1 MTTTTT
7 LPHTAAPPRSTTPQQ
22 RSSRKQSATSG
33 QTRNTTRAPSAAPI
47 QESPAQP
54 VSGLLDIT
62 DGRAFLRRAG
72 YQRGPDDVYLSQAQV
87 QQYGLRKGDA
97 VEGTARLP
105 QPGKSAGQP
114 SGSRDRSSNRDKSSA
129 NRGQA
134 DKYPV
139 LATVTAV
146 NGSDPKLA
154 ADRPEFA
161 KLTPLHPQERL
172 RLENSSA
179 SGSVTGRIIDLVAP
193 IGKGQRGL
201 IVSPPKAGKTMVLQA
216 IAAAV
221 AANHPEVHLMVVLV
235 GERPE
240 EVTDLRRSVHGEV
253 VYSTFDQSAEEHI
266 QVAELAIE
274 RAKRL
279 VEQGRDVVVLLDSIT
294 RLGRAYN
301 LAAPSSSRILAGGVA
316 VGALYPPRK
325 FLGAARNVEDGGSLT
340 LLCTALVETGSRMD
354 DVFFEEFKGTGNMEL
369 RLRRDLAE
377 KRIFPAI
384 DAAPSST
391 RRDDL
396 LMTAEEHDV
405 MARLRRVLAELD
417 PQQGIELLL
426 DRTRNTASNAEFL
439 RQIQLST

>member
-1 MTTTTT
+1 
-7 LPHTAAPPRSTTPQQ
+7 
-22 RSSRKQSATSG
+22 
-33 QTRNTTRAPSAAPI
+33 
-47 QESPAQP
+47 
-54 VSGLLDIT
+54 VSGLLDVT

-87 QQYGLRKGDA
+87 EQHGLRKGDA
-97 VEGTARLP
+97 VEGTARPP
-105 QPGKSAGQP
+105 QPGKPAGKS
-114 SGSRDRSSNRDKSSA
+114 SGHRDRTDKH
-129 NRGQA
+129 
-134 DKYPV
+134 PV

-146 NGSDPKLA
+146 NGSDPAQA
-154 ADRPEFA
+154 AHRPEFA

-172 RLENSSA
+172 HLENSSA
-179 SGSVTGRIIDLVAP
+179 SGSATGRIIDLVAP

-240 EVTDLRRSVHGEV
+240 EVTDLRRSVRGEV

-301 LAAPSSSRILAGGVA
+301 LAAPASSRILAGGVA

-384 DAAPSST
+384 DPAPSST

-396 LMTAEEHDV
+396 LMTAEEHEV

-439 RQIQLST
+439 RQIQLSA

>member
-1 MTTTTT
+1 MTASTT
-7 LPHTAAPPRSTTPQQ
+7 LPRTAAPPRNTTPQQ
-22 RSSRKQSATSG
+22 RPSRKQSAASG
-33 QTRNTTRAPSAAPI
+33 QTPSATRPPSAAPVR
-47 QESPAQP
+47 ESPAQP
-54 VSGLLDIT
+54 VSGLLDIS
-62 DGRAFLRRAG
+62 DGRGFLRRAG
-72 YQRGPDDVYLSQAQV
+72 YQRGPDDVYLTQAQV

-97 VEGTARLP
+97 VEGTARPP
-105 QPGKSAGQP
+105 QPGKPAGKS
-114 SGSRDRSSNRDKSSA
+114 SGNRSSGQRDRSSRNRD
-129 NRGQA
+129 QL

-146 NGSDPKLA
+146 NGSDPEQA
-154 ADRPEFA
+154 AHRPEFA

-172 RLENSSA
+172 RLESSSA
-179 SGSVTGRIIDLVAP
+179 PGSATGRIIDLVAP

-301 LAAPSSSRILAGGVA
+301 LAAPPAAASWPVGWPWVPCTRPGSSSVPPAIL
-316 VGALYPPRK
+316 RT
-325 FLGAARNVEDGGSLT
+325 AAR
-340 LLCTALVETGSRMD
+340 
-354 DVFFEEFKGTGNMEL
+354 
-369 RLRRDLAE
+369 
-377 KRIFPAI
+377 
-384 DAAPSST
+384 
-391 RRDDL
+391 
-396 LMTAEEHDV
+396 
-405 MARLRRVLAELD
+405 
-417 PQQGIELLL
+417 
-426 DRTRNTASNAEFL
+426 
-439 RQIQLST
+439 

>member
-1 MTTTTT
+1 MTTSTT
-7 LPHTAAPPRSTTPQQ
+7 LPPTAAPPRNTAQQ
-22 RSSRKQSATSG
+22 HRSRKQSGSSG
-33 QTRNTTRAPSAAPI
+33 QARNTARPPAAAPV
-47 QESPAQP
+47 QESPAEP

-87 QQYGLRKGDA
+87 GQHGLRKGDA
-97 VEGTARLP
+97 VEGTARPP
-105 QPGKSAGQP
+105 QPGKPAGKP
-114 SGSRDRSSNRDKSSA
+114 SGNRDRSSGNRD
-129 NRGQA
+129 RT

-146 NGSDPKLA
+146 NGSDPAQA
-154 ADRPEFA
+154 AHRPEFA

-172 RLENSSA
+172 RLEHSSA
-179 SGSVTGRIIDLVAP
+179 PGSATGRIIDLVTP

-240 EVTDLRRSVHGEV
+240 EVTDLRRSVRGEV

-279 VEQGRDVVVLLDSIT
+279 VEEGRDVVVLLDSIT

-301 LAAPSSSRILAGGVA
+301 LAAPASSRILAGGVA

-384 DAAPSST
+384 DASPSST

-396 LMTAEEHDV
+396 LMTAEEHEV

-417 PQQGIELLL
+417 PQQAIELLL

-439 RQIQLST
+439 RQIQLSA

>member
-7 LPHTAAPPRSTTPQQ
+7 LPQTAAPPRATTSQQ
-22 RSSRKQSATSG
+22 RPARKQSPAAG
-33 QTRNTTRAPSAAPI
+33 PARNTTRPPAPAPAPA
-47 QESPAQP
+47 SPPEP

-62 DGRAFLRRAG
+62 DGRAFLRQSG
-72 YQRGPDDVYLSQAQV
+72 YQRGPGDVYLTPAQV
-87 QQYGLRKGDA
+87 QQHGLRKGDA
-97 VEGTARLP
+97 VEGTARPP
-105 QPGKSAGQP
+105 QASRSAAKSSGQ
-114 SGSRDRSSNRDKSSA
+114 RDRSPGQRD
-129 NRGQA
+129 RL

-146 NGSDPKLA
+146 NGSDPQRA
-154 ADRPEFA
+154 AHRPEFA
-161 KLTPLHPQERL
+161 KLTPLHPEERL
-172 RLENSSA
+172 RLENSPAATLAGSA
-179 SGSVTGRIIDLVAP
+179 TGRIIDLVAP

-253 VYSTFDQSAEEHI
+253 IYSTFDQSAEEHI

-279 VEQGRDVVVLLDSIT
+279 VEEGRDVVVLLDSIT

-325 FLGAARNVEDGGSLT
+325 FLGAARNVEHGGSLT
-340 LLCTALVETGSRMD
+340 LLCTALVDTGSRMD

-384 DAAPSST
+384 DVSPSST

-396 LMTAEEHDV
+396 LMSPEEHEIT
-405 MARLRRVLAELD
+405 ARLRRVLAELD

>member
-1 MTTTTT
+1 MTASTT
-7 LPHTAAPPRSTTPQQ
+7 LPRTAAPPRKTPQQ
-22 RSSRKQSATSG
+22 RPSRKQSAASG
-33 QTRNTTRAPSAAPI
+33 QARSATRPPSAAPVR
-47 QESPAQP
+47 ESPAQP
-54 VSGLLDIT
+54 VSGLLDIS

-97 VEGTARLP
+97 VEGTARPP
-105 QPGKSAGQP
+105 QPGKPAGKS
-114 SGSRDRSSNRDKSSA
+114 SGNQSSGQRDRSSRNRD
-129 NRGQA
+129 QL
-134 DKYPV
+134 DKYAV

-146 NGSDPKLA
+146 NGSDPGQA
-154 ADRPEFA
+154 AHRPEFA

-172 RLENSSA
+172 RLEHSSA
-179 SGSVTGRIIDLVAP
+179 PGSATGRIIDLVAP

-301 LAAPSSSRILAGGVA
+301 LAAPASSRILAGGVA

-340 LLCTALVETGSRMD
+340 LLCTALVDTGSRMD

-426 DRTRNTASNAEFL
+426 DRTRNTTSNAEFL
-439 RQIQLST
+439 RQIQLSA

>member
-1 MTTTTT
+1 MTATTT
-7 LPHTAAPPRSTTPQQ
+7 LPQTAAPPRSTTPQQ
-22 RSSRKQSATSG
+22 RPPRKQSPAAGQSRNAT
-33 QTRNTTRAPSAAPI
+33 RPPSAAPV

-97 VEGTARLP
+97 VDGTARPP
-105 QPGKSAGQP
+105 QPGKSAGN
-114 SGSRDRSSNRDKSSA
+114 RDRSAGQRD
-129 NRGQA
+129 RL

-139 LATVTAV
+139 LATVSAV
-146 NGSDPKLA
+146 NGSDPELA
-154 ADRPEFA
+154 ARRPEFA

-172 RLENSSA
+172 RLENSSG
-179 SGSVTGRIIDLVAP
+179 SGSATGRIIDLVAP

-221 AANHPEVHLMVVLV
+221 AANHPEVHLMMVLV

-240 EVTDLRRSVHGEV
+240 EVTDLRRSVRGEV
-253 VYSTFDQSAEEHI
+253 VYSTFVQAAEEHI

-301 LAAPSSSRILAGGVA
+301 LAAPASSRILAGGVA

-325 FLGAARNVEDGGSLT
+325 FLGAARNVEYGGSLT

-354 DVFFEEFKGTGNMEL
+354 DEFFEEFKGTGNMEL

-384 DAAPSST
+384 DVAPSST

-405 MARLRRVLAELD
+405 TARLRRVLAELD

>member
-22 RSSRKQSATSG
+22 RPSRKQSAASG
-33 QTRNTTRAPSAAPI
+33 QARNATRPPSAAPV

-97 VEGTARLP
+97 VEGTARPP
-105 QPGKSAGQP
+105 QPGKPAGKS
-114 SGSRDRSSNRDKSSA
+114 SGNRDRSSSNRDKSSG
-129 NRGQA
+129 NRDRL

-139 LATVTAV
+139 LATVTTV
-146 NGSDPKLA
+146 NGSDPKQA

-172 RLENSSA
+172 RLENGSA
-179 SGSVTGRIIDLVAP
+179 SGSATGRIIDLVAP

-253 VYSTFDQSAEEHI
+253 VYSTIDQSAEEHI

-301 LAAPSSSRILAGGVA
+301 LAAPASSRILAGGVA
-316 VGALYPPRK
+316 VGALYRHGSSSVPPATLRM
-325 FLGAARNVEDGGSLT
+325 AAR
-340 LLCTALVETGSRMD
+340 
-354 DVFFEEFKGTGNMEL
+354 
-369 RLRRDLAE
+369 
-377 KRIFPAI
+377 
-384 DAAPSST
+384 
-391 RRDDL
+391 
-396 LMTAEEHDV
+396 
-405 MARLRRVLAELD
+405 
-417 PQQGIELLL
+417 
-426 DRTRNTASNAEFL
+426 
-439 RQIQLST
+439 

>member
-1 MTTTTT
+1 M
-7 LPHTAAPPRSTTPQQ
+7 
-22 RSSRKQSATSG
+22 
-33 QTRNTTRAPSAAPI
+33 
-47 QESPAQP
+47 
-54 VSGLLDIT
+54 SGLLDIT

-72 YQRGPDDVYLSQAQV
+72 YQRGPDDVSLSQAQV

-97 VEGTARLP
+97 VDGTARPP
-105 QPGKSAGQP
+105 QPGKPAGKS
-114 SGSRDRSSNRDKSSA
+114 SGSRDRSSGQRD
-129 NRGQA
+129 RL

-139 LATVTAV
+139 LATVSAV

-154 ADRPEFA
+154 AHRPEFA

-172 RLENSSA
+172 RLEDSA
-179 SGSVTGRIIDLVAP
+179 GSGSATGRIIDLVAP

-301 LAAPSSSRILAGGVA
+301 LAAPASSRILAGGVA

-384 DAAPSST
+384 DVGPLQHPPRRPAHDRGRARRDRQAAPGP
-391 RRDDL
+391 RR
-396 LMTAEEHDV
+396 
-405 MARLRRVLAELD
+405 ARPAAGHRAAAGPDPQHRLQRRVPAPD
-417 PQQGIELLL
+417 PAQYLISAGRIRLLTP
-426 DRTRNTASNAEFL
+426 DITSHIVAQVVREIVANIRVAHA
-439 RQIQLST
+439 